1 MVKTDH
7 GEWNQTSIVARLIS
21 REALLLVGIVLVGL
35 NLRLAVTSVSP
46 VLGQIRTSLGLS
58 YATVSLL
65 TTIPTLCIGI
75 FAFAAPRIAR
85 RLGRERAILW
95 ATILTGGATAIRLIG
110 GYVFVLFGTTIAIGV
125 GIGIIQTLLPELVS
139 EYFPN
144 RAAFAT
150 GLYTASLVGG
160 AGLASGL
167 TVPIET
173 LTGSWQAAL
182 AMWAIPAA
190 VAVLVWLP
198 VTHET
203 QSFSD
208 HERENSSYRIPWRQ
222 PWAWALTLLVMVIVF
237 MYFVELTWIVPYYTG
252 LGWSA
257 KRAGFLL
264 TVSIGGQ
271 VVGALVIS
279 GLADR
284 LHDRRP
290 ALVVLSGL
298 SIVGLAAVGLV
309 PRLSPWLWVV
319 IMGVGVGGA
328 SVLSLTLPIDYA
340 PNADAAGRLSAMVIG
355 IGYSIGAFGPFIT
368 GWLRGLFGGYRLTFL
383 GFAGLGVLM
392 LVLSVMLKPDR
403 TIEA

>member
-7 GEWNQTSIVARLIS
+7 SEWNQTSIVARLIS

-95 ATILTGGATAIRLIG
+95 ATILTGGATVGRLLG

-139 EYFPN
+139 EYFPD

-182 AMWAIPAA
+182 AMWAVPAA
-190 VAVLVWLP
+190 AAVLVWLP

-208 HERENSSYRIPWRQ
+208 HERENSSHGIPWRQ

-257 KRAGFLL
+257 KRAGYLL

-298 SIVGLAAVGLV
+298 SIVGLAAVALV

-319 IMGVGVGGA
+319 IMGLGVGGA

-392 LVLSVMLKPDR
+392 LVLSVMLKPGR